1 MFSSGSIGI
10 AALFFTASGLLTL
23 CAVRNNSR
31 KVLYQEDFPW
41 LIFLIF
47 AIIING
53 VYFFRTLN
61 RSFPLHTLYWIYSA
75 FLIWTFRTLYSESF
89 MSGLCWMCR
98 INLIF
103 QVLLLVSGRGRYF
116 YETWGGSRF
125 RGTFNDPNQ
134 FAFFIFIM
142 MLVLFMEYRR
152 KAVYTAKARIGFW
165 GMFLV
170 GVFLIVK
177 AKSTGMSVGLMVFF
191 AVLAWQFFWDKCCNS
206 KQKKVWWFG
215 GAAFLVLL
223 TVGVYLILPGADF
236 DVSQTDY
243 TLLSRIQQKIWKLAN
258 GNIYD
263 LLYDRSAERLV
274 LEPQYLLY
282 GAGEGFF
289 ERFIP
294 YDGFEA
300 LLSLGVFDVFHVN
313 EIHSSFFDVWFSY
326 GLIPTTFLVYWT
338 WKKCD
343 LV

>member
-1 MFSSGSIGI
+1 M
-10 AALFFTASGLLTL
+10 
-23 CAVRNNSR
+23 N
-31 KVLYQEDFPW
+31 
-41 LIFLIF
+41 
-47 AIIING
+47 
-53 VYFFRTLN
+53 
-61 RSFPLHTLYWIYSA
+61 
-75 FLIWTFRTLYSESF
+75 
-89 MSGLCWMCR
+89 GLCWMCR

-125 RGTFNDPNQ
+125 VGTFNDPNQ

-142 MLVLFMEYRR
+142 MLVLFMEYWR

-165 GMFLV
+165 GMFLL

-177 AKSTGMSVGLMVFF
+177 AKSTGMSVGLLVFF
-191 AVLAWQFFWDKCCNS
+191 AVLAWQFFWDKCCHS

-215 GAAFLVLL
+215 GAVFLVLL
-223 TVGVYLILPGADF
+223 AVGVYLILPGADF

-274 LEPQYLLY
+274 LEPQYLLC

-300 LLSLGVFDVFHVN
+300 LLSPGVFDVFHVN

-326 GLIPTTFLVYWT
+326 GLIPTTFLVYWIGRNVIRCDRAQRAAVLALLAESFT
-338 WKKCD
+338 LMNCRQPFFWFIIVMAGMSGKKKNTEYE
-343 LV
+343 